1 MNTGKTLALQQAFP
15 GSRSSSDNISSN
27 NQLNLFA
34 F

>member
-15 GSRSSSDNISSN
+15 GSRSSSDNISN